1 MKRRYA
7 MTRPESQTVLHGIQC
22 ADCLLLHDDSTC
34 KAASNVEPPIQRVPV
49 SYFVFD
55 KTIIMF

>member
-1 MKRRYA
+1 